1 MMKKRISL
9 IAALIAWMTVLSL
22 CPCFAAQTQA
32 AIRGEKIRV
41 SAGQVDYSVS
51 ISGNPGL
58 MSYLVRLKYDTD
70 VFSLVQDP
78 DTDEPYCAQG
88 SFTGAGTLQCIQTKS
103 GCSVM
108 WFHTAEAAGDG
119 SLFTVRF
126 RVAEDAPLAD
136 YDIGVSVDPQNTI
149 GGSELPIAVSCV
161 NGSIAL
167 RSFDPAFLAG
177 EITTHRGAEIEYPV
191 CIQDDPGLA
200 GFHLSISLDTSRVAP
215 IAQKD
220 SVVCERGSLLTAG
233 MLLSSPEPTGCRLL
247 WFHDRNVTGDGEL
260 LRVTLKI
267 DENAPF
273 GAYPVT
279 LGYIPED
286 TIDEEGEAVPLK
298 CISGVVN
305 VLPIEGDLNG
315 NGTMDVIDMA
325 CLYTYLSTGANTGDI
340 EDEDYFQA
348 VADVNG
354 DGSINIL
361 DYQKLYEMVKVG

>member
-9 IAALIAWMTVLSL
+9 VAALIVLAMAVSL

-32 AIRGEKIRV
+32 TIRGETICV
-41 SAGQVDYSVS
+41 SAGQVDYSVH

-70 VFSLVQDP
+70 VFSLAQDP
-78 DTDEPYCAQG
+78 DTGTPCCVPG
-88 SFTGAGTLQCIQTKS
+88 SFTGAGTLQCTQTSS

-108 WFHTAEAAGDG
+108 WYHTAEAAGDG
-119 SLFTVRF
+119 SLFTVRLQ
-126 RVAEDAPLAD
+126 VAEDAPLTD
-136 YDIGVSVDPQNTI
+136 YDIRVSVDPQNTI
-149 GGSELPIAVSCV
+149 GGGELPIAVSCV
-161 NGSIAL
+161 NGSITL

-177 EITTHRGAEIEYPV
+177 EITTHRGAEIKYPI

-200 GFHLSISLDTSRVAP
+200 GFHLSLGLDTSWITPVT
-215 IAQKD
+215 QTD
-220 SVVCERGSLLTAG
+220 SVVCEKGGLLTSG
-233 MLLSSPEPTGCRLL
+233 TLLSSPDPTGCRFL
-247 WFHDRNVTGDGEL
+247 WFHDRSVAGDGEL
-260 LRVTLKI
+260 FRVSLKI

-286 TIDEEGEAVPLK
+286 TIDEEGDPVPFK

-315 NGTMDVIDMA
+315 DGAADVLDMA
-325 CLYTYLSTGANTGDI
+325 CLYTYLSTGENEGTLN
-340 EDEDYFQA
+340 EEYFAA

-354 DGSINIL
+354 DGSVNIL
-361 DYQKLYEMVKVG
+361 DYQALYEIVKK